1 MRSSVERYVSGR
13 AARGEISANTARQ
26 LRWRLGTLVRSV
38 GELDVAEL
46 RREHILA
53 WAAVIGHQRPA
64 SRRAYLSTV
73 KTFCRWALDEELL
86 ERDPTARL
94 SAVREPRRAPRALS
108 AAQMGRLT
116 LVLPDQ
122 RARLIV
128 ALMGRLGLR
137 CCEVANLCVEHYDT
151 DLEALSVRGKRD
163 DARMVAVPGDV
174 AQSLRAHLRGR
185 PAGKLVSGTAAT
197 LSRQV
202 TGWMDEAG
210 LKVAPYDGMS
220 AHALRHTAASDALE
234 RCGNVRTVQELLG
247 HANLATTDRY
257 LRRADLAAQRAALG
271 A

>member
-1 MRSSVERYVSGR
+1 MERYVSGR
-13 AARGEISANTARQ
+13 LSRGEISANTARQ

-38 GELDVAEL
+38 GDLPVCELE
-46 RREHILA
+46 RKHILA
-53 WAAVIGHQRPA
+53 WAATIGDQRPA

-73 KTFCRWALDEELL
+73 KTFCRWALEEELL
-86 ERDPTARL
+86 ARDPTARL
-94 SAVREPRRAPRALS
+94 SAVREPRRPPRALS
-108 AAQMGRLT
+108 APQMARLA
-116 LVLPDQ
+116 LVLPDA

-137 CCEVANLCVEHYDT
+137 CCEVANLTVQSWDR
-151 DLEALSVRGKRD
+151 DVGALTVLGKAGHGRL
-163 DARMVAVPGDV
+163 VAVPGDV
-174 AQSLRAHLRGR
+174 ALLLGAHVRDRHTGE
-185 PAGKLVSGTAAT
+185 LVTGTAAT

-202 TGWMDEAG
+202 TLWMDAAG
-210 LKVAPYDGMS
+210 LKSAPYDGMS
-220 AHALRHTAASDALE
+220 AHALRHTAASDALD